1 VAGPGRPTREALRSR
16 AHSRAHQ
23 RARQKLV
30 EAHREEYRDLL
41 EVEKA
46 REGIRTL
53 QRREVSA

>member
-1 VAGPGRPTREALRSR
+1 VSGPGRPTREVARAR
-16 AHSRAHQ
+16 AHSHAHQ

-30 EAHREEYRDLL
+30 ELYREQYRDLL

-53 QRREVSA
+53 VPREVTP